1 MNDFLEAL
9 LLFGIGNI
17 TGFINVMAGGGS
29 TITLPVL
36 IFLGLDSSL
45 ANGTNRIGLLSQN
58 LFGILSFKNQNV
70 SQLKL
75 SVKLSLFTLPG
86 AIIGAF
92 YATKIDDALFQ
103 KILGIVMIGI
113 VITMLVPSSK
123 KHVNQIISTKMPWAI
138 YPVMFALGF
147 YGGFIQVGI
156 GFLLMISLHRILK
169 LSLLYVNLHKVF
181 IVLIYTIPA
190 LIVFAVTGNV
200 NWFYGLSLAAG
211 TAVGAWWSAKV
222 AVKKGEGVIKGFLIV
237 AIIIMSV
244 KLLGGF

>member
-1 MNDFLEAL
+1 MDGFLEVL
-9 LLFGIGNI
+9 LLFGVGII

-36 IFLGLDSSL
+36 IFLGLDSSV

-58 LFGILSFKNQNV
+58 LFGILSFKKENV

-92 YATKIDDALFQ
+92 YATKIDDILFQ
-103 KILGIVMIGI
+103 KILGVVMIGI
-113 VITMLVPSSK
+113 VFTMLIPNSK
-123 KHVNQIISTKMPWAI
+123 DFVKEKISTKLPWAI

-156 GFLLMISLHRILK
+156 GFLLMLSLHRILH
-169 LSLLYVNLHKVF
+169 LGLLYVNLHKVF

-190 LIVFAVTGNV
+190 LIVFTFTGNV
-200 NWFYGLSLAAG
+200 NWFYGISLAAG
-211 TAVGAWWSAKV
+211 TSVGAWWSAKL
-222 AVKKGEGVIKGFLIV
+222 AVKKGEKIIKGVLIV
-237 AIIIMSV
+237 AIIVMSY
-244 KLLGGF
+244 KLIAGI

>member
-1 MNDFLEAL
+1 MDGLFEIL
-9 LLFGIGNI
+9 LLFGVGII
-17 TGFINVMAGGGS
+17 TSFINVMAGGGS

-36 IFLGLDSSL
+36 IFLGLDSSV

-58 LFGILSFKNQNV
+58 FFGILSFRKENV

-103 KILGIVMIGI
+103 KILGVVMIGI
-113 VITMLVPSSK
+113 VFTMLIPNSK
-123 KHVNQIISTKMPWAI
+123 DFIREKISTKLPWAI
-138 YPVMFALGF
+138 YPAMFALGF

-156 GFLLMISLHRILK
+156 GFLLMLSLHHILH

-181 IVLIYTIPA
+181 IVMIYTIPA
-190 LIVFAVTGNV
+190 LIVFIITDNV
-200 NWFYGLSLAAG
+200 NWFYGLSLASG
-211 TAVGAWWSAKV
+211 TAVGAWWSAKL
-222 AVKKGEGVIKGFLIV
+222 AVKKGEKIIKGVLIV
-237 AIIIMSV
+237 AILIMSY
-244 KLLGGF
+244 KLFYNI